1 MKTRIIQDDPGDGER
16 PDGAAPPAEGD
27 ARAAASGEPAEDSG
41 QVLAKDHGR
50 RLRNDRH
57 VLRARPQ
64 TRPRTDLPNTPH
76 WAVGSSRGRR
86 LFACLAALATLFTS
100 APAAAAPAATGGVA
114 TPHVPRLAWRDCGDG
129 FDCTTARVPLDYD
142 EPTGRTIELA
152 LIRLPATDPARRI
165 GSLFVNPGGPGN
177 SGVDFVRTVARLTYP
192 AKVRARFDII
202 GMDPRGVAAS
212 TSVRCFASDAER
224 QQFFADYNVLPVDR
238 AELVAA
244 VGKVTD
250 LAQRCQARV
259 GWLLPHLS
267 TANVARDLDL
277 LRKAVGD
284 AKLSYVGYS
293 YGTYLGAT
301 YANLFPDKVR
311 VLALDGNTDPPAY
324 PTGPRL
330 SVPFIRVNA
339 HLAAS
344 ETLDQFFT
352 LCEEAGQRC
361 AFADG
366 GAPRTK
372 FATLAQRLRA
382 NPLTLPDGLRV
393 GYAELV
399 DFTLQVLYRAADWAD
414 GAATLQQL
422 YAATSPMTRIPNA
435 PAMTPS
441 EDPLYSNVQEAFFA
455 SVCGETRNPAD
466 PFAYANVAAR
476 ADRDAPHVGA
486 FWTYLSLPC
495 AVWPAQDA
503 DRYTG
508 PWRVRTAHPAL
519 VLNNR
524 YDPATGHRNAL
535 RMVELLTGSRLVT
548 VEGWGHTA
556 RDTHSACADRILSDY
571 LVDRTLPPRGTTCQP
586 GIVPFGSG

>member
-1 MKTRIIQDDPGDGER
+1 MKTRIIQDEPGDGDHA
-16 PDGAAPPAEGD
+16 DGEGPQQPEEN
-27 ARAAASGEPAEDSG
+27 AGAAASGEPEDSG
-41 QVLAKDHGR
+41 RILAKDHGR
-50 RLRNDRH
+50 RRRNDRH
-57 VLRARPQ
+57 VLLARSQARP
-64 TRPRTDLPNTPH
+64 RIDFSPH
-76 WAVGSSRGRR
+76 WAVGLLRRRR
-86 LFACLAALATLFTS
+86 LVACLAALATLLTS
-100 APAAAAPAATGGVA
+100 APAVAAPSTGGSAA
-114 TPHVPRLAWRDCGDG
+114 TPHVPRLTWKDCGDG
-129 FDCTTARVPLDYD
+129 FDCTTARVPLDYNKSNG
-142 EPTGRTIELA
+142 TTIELA
-152 LIRLPATDPARRI
+152 LIRLPATDPALRI

-177 SGVDFVRTVARLTYP
+177 SGVEFVRSAARLTYP
-192 AKVRARFDII
+192 AEVRARFDII

-212 TSVRCFASDAER
+212 TPVRCFASDLER
-224 QQFFADYNVLPVDR
+224 QQFFADYDVLPVSR
-238 AELVAA
+238 AELAA
-244 VGKVTD
+244 AIDKVTD
-250 LAQRCQARV
+250 LARRCQARV

-277 LRKAVGD
+277 LRRAVGD

-324 PTGPRL
+324 TIGPRL
-330 SVPFIRVNA
+330 SVPFVRVNS

-344 ETLDQFFT
+344 ETLQQFFT

-382 NPLTLPDGLRV
+382 NPLTLPDGRRV

-399 DFTLQVLYRAADWAD
+399 DFTVQVLYRAAEWAD
-414 GAATLQQL
+414 GAGSLQQL
-422 YAATSPMTRIPNA
+422 YELTSPSARIPSS
-435 PAMTPS
+435 PASMTPS
-441 EDPLYSNVQEAFFA
+441 EDPPYTNVLEAFLA
-455 SVCGETRNPAD
+455 SVCGETRNPDD
-466 PFAYANVAAR
+466 PFAYAGVAAR
-476 ADRDAPHVGA
+476 ADLDAPYVGA

-503 DRYTG
+503 DRYSG

-524 YDPATGHRNAL
+524 YDPATDHRNAL
-535 RMVELLTGSRLVT
+535 RMVELLPGSRLVT
-548 VEGWGHTA
+548 VEGWGHTV
-556 RDTHSACADRILSDY
+556 RDTRSACADRILANY
-571 LVDRTLPPRGTTCQP
+571 LIDRTLPPRGTTCQP

>member
-1 MKTRIIQDDPGDGER
+1 MKTRIIQDEPGDGDR
-16 PDGAAPPAEGD
+16 ADDEGPQPEEN
-27 ARAAASGEPAEDSG
+27 AGAAASGEPAEDG
-41 QVLAKDHGR
+41 GGTLAKVHGR
-50 RLRNDRH
+50 RPSHDRH
-57 VLRARPQ
+57 VLLARPQ
-64 TRPRTDLPNTPH
+64 ARPRKDVTPH
-76 WAVGSSRGRR
+76 WVIGLLSRRR
-86 LFACLAALATLFTS
+86 LVACLAALAALLTS
-100 APAAAAPAATGGVA
+100 APAVAAPSTGGGAAT
-114 TPHVPRLAWRDCGDG
+114 HVPLLAWKDCGDG
-129 FDCTTARVPLDYD
+129 FDCATARVPLDYD
-142 EPTGRTIELA
+142 KSNGTTIELA

-177 SGVDFVRTVARLTYP
+177 SGVEFVRAAARPTYS
-192 AKVRARFDII
+192 AGVRARFDII

-212 TSVRCFASDAER
+212 TPVRCFASDLER
-224 QQFFADYNVLPVDR
+224 QQFFADYNVLPIDR

-244 VGKVTD
+244 TDKVTD
-250 LAQRCQARV
+250 LARRCQARV

-277 LRKAVGD
+277 LRRAVGD

-324 PTGPRL
+324 TIGPRL
-330 SVPFIRVNA
+330 SVPFVRANA

-344 ETLDQFFT
+344 ETLQQFFT
-352 LCEEAGQRC
+352 LCEAAGQRC

-399 DFTLQVLYRAADWAD
+399 DGTLQVLYRAADWAD

-422 YAATSPMTRIPNA
+422 YEATSPSVRSPSA
-435 PAMTPS
+435 PAAITPS
-441 EDPLYSNVQEAFFA
+441 ANPPYTNVQEAFFA
-455 SVCGETRNPAD
+455 SVCGETRNPDD
-466 PFAYANVAAR
+466 PFAYAGVAAR
-476 ADRDAPHVGA
+476 ADLDAPYVGA
-486 FWTYLSLPC
+486 FWTYISLPC
-495 AVWPAQDA
+495 AVWPARDA
-503 DRYTG
+503 DRYIG

-535 RMVELLTGSRLVT
+535 RMVELLPGSRLVT

-556 RDTHSACADRILSDY
+556 RDTSSACADRILSNY